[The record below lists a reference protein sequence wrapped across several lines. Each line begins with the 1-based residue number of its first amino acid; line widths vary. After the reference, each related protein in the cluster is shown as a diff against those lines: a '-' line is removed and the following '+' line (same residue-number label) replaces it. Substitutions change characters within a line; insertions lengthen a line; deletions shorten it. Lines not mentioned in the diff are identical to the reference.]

1 MYEADILSVIF
12 TGKILLF
19 LPFLVVAC
27 RQDLR
32 TRTVFDSVWILAA
45 AALLPAIIIETAV
58 LGVHN
63 LFNNIAAG
71 ILMFLLTFVC
81 FYFKV
86 FGGADCKAFLLIAFF
101 FPPDFLPFIYPT
113 SGFLFSVS
121 FVYSFLFSLISSV
134 PVSVFMNS
142 LVAASV
148 LSLFWALLD
157 FKTGN
162 KTGNKTNSKPGGKTD
177 DKPDGLSFV
186 KWLRLEVP
194 FMLPLL
200 IGFTTAILFGNSV
213 FKILF
218 FVFSFLQGN

>member
-148 LSLFWALLD
+148 LSLFWELLD
-157 FKTGN
+157 FKTGR
-162 KTGNKTNSKPGGKTD
+162 KIGNKIGNKISSEPND
-177 DKPDGLSFV
+177 FSFS

-200 IGFTTAILFGNSV
+200 IGFIATILFGNSV

-218 FVFSFLQGN
+218 FIFSFLQGN

>member
-101 FPPDFLPFIYPT
+101 FPPDLLSFIYPT

-148 LSLFWALLD
+148 LSLFWELLD
-157 FKTGN
+157 FKTGR
-162 KTGNKTNSKPGGKTD
+162 KIGNKIGNKISSEPND
-177 DKPDGLSFV
+177 FSFS

-200 IGFTTAILFGNSV
+200 IGFIATILFGNSV

-218 FVFSFLQGN
+218 FIFSFLQGN